1 MIKKNLVKM
10 CLEMFAAIAE
20 QKYDCKNFHELF
32 GKYLKFGIH
41 EYSMNRRKIESADDR
56 RNGWEGP
63 AGAG

>member
-20 QKYDCKNFHELF
+20 KKDDYKNFHELF

-41 EYSMNRRKIESADDR
+41 EYSMNRRKIGLSQRSAGSR
-56 RNGWEGP
+56 SSCG
-63 AGAG
+63 

>member
-20 QKYDCKNFHELF
+20 QKDDYNNFHELF

-41 EYSMNRRKIESADDR
+41 EYSMNRQKIGLSQRSARSR
-56 RNGWEGP
+56 RSCG
-63 AGAG
+63 

>member
-32 GKYLKFGIH
+32 GKYLKLGIR
-41 EYSMNRRKIESADDR
+41 EYCMNRPKLRLSQRSARSR
-56 RNGWEGP
+56 RSCG
-63 AGAG
+63 